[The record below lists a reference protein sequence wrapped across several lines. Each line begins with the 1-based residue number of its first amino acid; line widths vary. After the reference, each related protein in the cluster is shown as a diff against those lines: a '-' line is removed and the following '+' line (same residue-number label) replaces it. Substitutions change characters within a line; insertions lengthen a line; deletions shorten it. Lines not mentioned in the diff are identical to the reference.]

1 MRNSAALFYI
11 IGGHTLLAITFGDS
25 FKESGQLLS
34 LLAFGLPLVF
44 MNMVSSMLLEC
55 RGREKLVLP
64 YRLQRKQFALQ
75 GGVLPALMGL
85 EGAAI
90 AVLLGI
96 TVAVTFFTLS
106 LVSSTKNE
114 PIPVATVQAR
124 AA

>member
-1 MRNSAALFYI
+1 
-11 IGGHTLLAITFGDS
+11 
-25 FKESGQLLS
+25 
-34 LLAFGLPLVF
+34 
-44 MNMVSSMLLEC
+44 MNMVSSMLLNAA
-55 RGREKLVLP
+55 GREKLVLAVSIAAQAV
-64 YRLQRKQFALQ
+64 RLTGMA
-75 GGVLPALMGL
+75 VLPALMGL